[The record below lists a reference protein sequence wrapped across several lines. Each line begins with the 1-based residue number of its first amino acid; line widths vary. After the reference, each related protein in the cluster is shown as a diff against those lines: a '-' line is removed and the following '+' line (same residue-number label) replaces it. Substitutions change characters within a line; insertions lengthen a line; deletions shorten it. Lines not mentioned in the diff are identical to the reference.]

1 MCKGVKMIKAVYII
15 YDKVNRFESLP
26 FSVPSERALAINFA
40 QFCKSMKEKD
50 PFFVAE
56 DYSVEKIGV
65 YDLDTS
71 VEYKDYKQLENDFYM
86 STGLELS
93 EYIKGETENKK

>member
-1 MCKGVKMIKAVYII
+1 MIKAVYII

-26 FSVPSERALAINFA
+26 FAVPSENALAINFA
-40 QFCKSMKEKD
+40 QFCKMMKEKD
-50 PFFVAE
+50 IFFHPE

-65 YDLDTS
+65 YDMDTPVEEFTYDQMVEKFYLASGIELD
-71 VEYKDYKQLENDFYM
+71 
-86 STGLELS
+86 